1 MKLNFINIIFLVLN
15 CIVAL
20 CLLMAYL
27 APYISPADFWPIAFF
42 GLAYPLLVPLN
53 FLMII
58 YWLVQLKKFVFISVI
73 SLLLGINHITSY
85 IQFFPK
91 KNKDSR
97 LQKINIVSF
106 NTHYMGAY
114 DRKNNDTT
122 FFFQEIAAL
131 KPDIFCFQE
140 FANLGGNYEKPL
152 FKEFFRQYKNYYSV
166 NADGQETGYGV
177 SLFSRYPIINKGF
190 VERINNNSN
199 LTVFADIVVNN
210 DTIRVVSTHLK
221 SIVFDKE
228 DYQTIQE
235 LRSPNEAMQVGQV
248 KHIGSK
254 LKYAFISRSVQAEEL
269 KENLVNCP
277 YKVIICGDFN
287 DSPTSYTYRT
297 IRGDLKDAFK
307 ESGWGM
313 SRTYIGKMPS
323 FRIDYILHDPAF
335 KSFNYRT
342 HTINFSDH
350 KMISCTIQMR

>member
-1 MKLNFINIIFLVLN
+1 MV
-15 CIVAL
+15 
-20 CLLMAYL
+20 
-27 APYISPADFWPIAFF
+27 
-42 GLAYPLLVPLN
+42 
-53 FLMII
+53 I
-58 YWLVQLKKFVFISVI
+58 YWLIQWKKFIFISLI
-73 SLLLGINHITSY
+73 SLLLGVNHITSY
-85 IQFFPK
+85 IQIFPK
-91 KNKDSR
+91 INRDSN
-97 LQKINIVSF
+97 LQKISILSF

-152 FKEFFRQYKNYYSV
+152 FREFFRQYKGYYSV

-177 SLFSRYPIINKGF
+177 CLFSKYPIINKGF

-235 LRSPNEAMQVGQV
+235 LSSTKEAMQVGQV

-254 LKYAFISRSVQAEEL
+254 LKYAFISRAGQADEL

-277 YKVIICGDFN
+277 YKIIICGDFN
-287 DSPTSYTYRT
+287 DSPTSYAYRT
-297 IRGDLKDAFK
+297 LRGDLKDAFK

-350 KMISCTIQMR
+350 KMISCTIQLR